1 MLDAGMPFDTRD
13 GLGSTALHHASL
25 NNHTDIDVILQKGVG
40 VNECNNIGWTPLHFA
55 IYGNSTDACRVLLQ
69 QGASTK
75 IKDKRAQTPLD
86 YIPLWE
92 NEEAIR
98 LLEQY

>member
-1 MLDAGMPFDTRD
+1 MNAIILVGHHFTLQYTGTQLTHAG
-13 GLGSTALHHASL
+13 
-25 NNHTDIDVILQKGVG
+25 
-40 VNECNNIGWTPLHFA
+40 
-55 IYGNSTDACRVLLQ
+55 VLLQ

-75 IKDKRAQTPLD
+75 IKDKRGQTPLD